1 MVKLYKSKYRTSE
14 DKDKKEISIEN
25 VFMNEWEETIKDQK
39 YQLDLIFSEDRQV
52 GCMVA
57 VIV

>member
-14 DKDKKEISIEN
+14 DKDKKEISIEK
-25 VFMNEWEETIKDQK
+25 VFMNEWKETIKDQK
-39 YQLDLIFSEDRQV
+39 YPLDLIFSEDRQV